1 MPFMI
6 YRRRHR
12 RRRSHRQVG
21 KKYRRQQWIS
31 KTEVLKKRKKLGL
44 RRAEARPG
52 RLGVEGSGLQF
63 GFHCIIPLPGDS
75 GV

>member
-1 MPFMI
+1 MI
-6 YRRRHR
+6 YRRRHRRRR

-44 RRAEARPG
+44 RRAKARA
-52 RLGVEGSGLQF
+52 
-63 GFHCIIPLPGDS
+63 
-75 GV
+75 